1 MVEDL
6 SVLDAIDRQ
15 IVHAMQVDGRAP
27 FSRVAT
33 VLGTSEQTVAR
44 RWRRLRADGVVRV
57 LGLTTPEATEPTWHV
72 RVRVQPAAAAAV
84 ADALARR
91 PEVSWVSLTSGGA
104 EITCTTRPRTQRQR
118 DALLLDRLPRTVQVI
133 DLTASSELHAFV
145 GGAYEWTGFED
156 PLTEEQVTALSPAAA
171 RATTTPLALDPED
184 ELLLAALA
192 TDGRLSYA
200 ELAGVTGWSES
211 RVARRMEALRA
222 AGALYFDLS
231 IANELLGYPVGAVL
245 WLGVAPADLAAVGES
260 LAREPETAATAALT
274 GTANLVV
281 SVLCRDTPHL
291 YRFLTERVGA
301 LPVRTLE
308 TSTVLRRVKQA
319 GSRMDGPR
327 LTDPEPPPARGR

>member
-1 MVEDL
+1 MLTVI
-6 SVLDAIDRQ
+6 DAIDRR
-15 IVHAMQVDGRAP
+15 IVHAMQTDGRAP
-27 FSRVAT
+27 FSRLAT
-33 VLGTSEQTVAR
+33 VLGVSEQTVAR

-57 LGLTTPEATEPTWHV
+57 LGLTTPEATEPNWFV
-72 RVRVQPAAAAAV
+72 RVRVQPAAAGAV

-91 PEVSWVSLTSGGA
+91 PDVSWVSLTAGGA
-104 EITCTTRPRTQRQR
+104 EITCATRPRTPRQR

-133 DLTASSELHAFV
+133 DLTAFSVLHAYV

-156 PLTEEQVTALSPAAA
+156 PLTDEQIEALTPEFPRAAM
-171 RATTTPLALDPED
+171 TPVALDPED

-211 RVARRMEALRA
+211 RVARRVEALRA
-222 AGALYFDLS
+222 AGALYFDLE
-231 IANELLGYPVGAVL
+231 IANELLGHPVSAML
-245 WLGVAPADLAAVGES
+245 WLGVAPADIAHVGES
-260 LAREPETAATAALT
+260 LAREPETAYTAVVT
-274 GTANLVV
+274 GTANLLVAV
-281 SVLCRDTPHL
+281 TCRDTAHL
-291 YRFLTERVGA
+291 YRFLTDRVGS

-319 GSRMDGPR
+319 GSRMDGAR